1 MSHAIHHIACEALD
15 GAWLRGRIVLEVDRE
30 MKQALY
36 AVLSRE
42 NLTLKSWFV
51 GRARAYLR
59 EHAHPSVLLAAEA
72 PTPVYGARREDR

>member
-1 MSHAIHHIACEALD
+1 MARGFS
-15 GAWLRGRIVLEVDRE
+15 GRIVLEMDRE

-59 EHAHPSVLLAAEA
+59 EHAHPSVLLAAEP

>member
-1 MSHAIHHIACEALD
+1 MARSFS
-15 GAWLRGRIVLEVDRE
+15 GRIVLEMDRDE

-59 EHAHPSVLLAAEA
+59 EHAHPSVLLAAEP
-72 PTPVYGARREDR
+72 PTPVYGARRED

>member
-1 MSHAIHHIACEALD
+1 MVRGFS
-15 GAWLRGRIVLEVDRE
+15 GRIVLEVDRD
-30 MKQALY
+30 MRQALY

-59 EHAHPSVLLAAEA
+59 EHAHPSVLLAAEPPT

>member
-1 MSHAIHHIACEALD
+1 MARGFS
-15 GAWLRGRIVLEVDRE
+15 GRIVLEVNRE

-36 AVLSRE
+36 AVSRE

-59 EHAHPSVLLAAEA
+59 EHSHPSILLAAEP